1 MSVGMS
7 VDIHQSRCRLVF
19 PGNSPLEFLFEWVHP
34 FLDCLMR
41 PLLTTAAVA
50 EHLSVSLSTVLRLI
64 DSRELDVV
72 RIGRAVRVPEEAL
85 ERYID
90 AHTQYSRWMEG
101 TS

>member
-7 VDIHQSRCRLVF
+7 VDTHQPGRVLIF
-19 PGNSPLEFLFEWVHP
+19 PGNTPLEFLFERVHP
-34 FLDCLMR
+34 FLDCIMR

-50 EHLSVSLSTVLRLI
+50 EYLSVSLSTVLRLI
-64 DSRELDVV
+64 DRQELDVV

-85 ERYID
+85 ERYVD